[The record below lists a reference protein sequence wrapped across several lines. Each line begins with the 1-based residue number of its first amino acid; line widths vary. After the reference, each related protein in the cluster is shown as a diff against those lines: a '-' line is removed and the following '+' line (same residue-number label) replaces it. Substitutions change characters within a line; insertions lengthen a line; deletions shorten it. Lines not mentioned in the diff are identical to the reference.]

1 MRKPGKLRR
10 VTGNIC
16 IFLST
21 AFTLYL
27 AAIMLNR
34 IHVIVRKDLYWI
46 VFRYEMLICA
56 AAVILA
62 LDIRF
67 GILTRMRSKLI
78 KVIGWLLRTALLI
91 GLGCIVFLF
100 AKITIS
106 GSITT
111 PGTADYAIVM
121 GLALQNGRPTQDLL
135 ARVDTAVEF
144 SLENPHTILILT
156 GGNPDENGLTEA
168 AVMRDLLMERGVP
181 EERMI
186 LEDRA
191 ETTKQNMYNTA
202 DIADTEKPVVIITS
216 NYHMERSVNRA
227 EEAGFTYIICRPAPS
242 DPVTYPA
249 NVMWEVLQEINRMT
263 IDK

>member
-27 AAIMLNR
+27 TAIMLNR
-34 IHVIVRKDLYWI
+34 IYGI
-46 VFRYEMLICA
+46 VFRYEMLISA

-135 ARVDTAVEF
+135 ARVDTAVDF
-144 SLENPHTILILT
+144 AL
-156 GGNPDENGLTEA
+156 

-181 EERMI
+181 EDRMI